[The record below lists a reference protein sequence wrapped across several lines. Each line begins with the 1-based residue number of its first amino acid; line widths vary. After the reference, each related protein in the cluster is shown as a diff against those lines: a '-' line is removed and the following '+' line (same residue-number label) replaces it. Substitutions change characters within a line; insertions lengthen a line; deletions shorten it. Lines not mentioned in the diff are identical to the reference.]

1 MVKYATVMVTGAG
14 SILGQGIIKCLHL
27 NNKKKN
33 TNVFYKIVGVDM
45 SIEAIGLYR
54 SDLGLVVPSASSDN
68 YINSIIKICK
78 DKKIEAIFVG
88 TDQELLP
95 LANAKKLIETESGA
109 VVISN
114 PPEVI
119 SICRDKWNTFEFLK
133 NNNLDCAESSLIE
146 NKENFIK
153 EYNFP
158 IVVKPREGYGSLHF
172 YVVKNYDELGK
183 AISEIQKVG
192 WRPILQ
198 EYLDAIDSEF
208 TTGVT
213 MDKDGEKIMSSISLK
228 RILKNG
234 QTNKAFVDDYNLVRE
249 SAKDAAIKLGC
260 TGAINVQA
268 IQANEEVK
276 IFEINPRF
284 SASVPIRATA
294 GVNEPDIIFRNNILD
309 EEIMVNDYQKLVCMR
324 YLDEMYVPLSTFNKS
339 IDDTRVENSDS
350 FTESYF

>member
-1 MVKYATVMVTGAG
+1 VVKHASVLVTGAG

-33 TNVFYKIVGVDM
+33 QTVIYKIIGVDM

-54 SDLGLVVPSASSDN
+54 SDLGLLVPPASSPK
-68 YINSIIKICK
+68 YIDSIIKICK

-95 LANAKKLIETESGA
+95 LARAKNLIESESGA

-114 PPEVI
+114 SPEVI

-133 NNNLDCAESSLIE
+133 NNNLDCAETSLIE
-146 NKENFIK
+146 NKESFVK

-158 IVVKPREGYGSLHF
+158 LVVKPREGYGSLHF
-172 YVVKNYDELGK
+172 YVVKNQDELIN
-183 AISEIQKVG
+183 AVSEIQKVG

-198 EYLDAIDSEF
+198 EYLNEIDSEF

-213 MDKDGEKIMSSISLK
+213 MDKNGEKIMSLISLK

-234 QTNKAFVDDYNLVRE
+234 QTNKAFVDDYDLVRE
-249 SAKDAAIKLGC
+249 SAKAAAIKLGC

-268 IQANEEVK
+268 IQVNNKVK

-294 GVNEPDIIFRNNILD
+294 GVNEPDIVFKNNVLN
-309 EEIMVNDYQKLVCMR
+309 EEIMVKDYQKLVCMR
-324 YLDEMYVPLSTFNKS
+324 YLDEMYVPLSTFTKS
-339 IDDTRVENSDS
+339 IKENRVEKSDS

>member
-1 MVKYATVMVTGAG
+1 MVTGAG

-33 TNVFYKIVGVDM
+33 TNVIYKIVGVDM

-54 SDLGLVVPSASSDN
+54 SDLGFVVPEASSHD
-68 YINSIIKICK
+68 YVDSIIKICK

-146 NKENFIK
+146 NKEDFIK

-172 YVVKNYDELGK
+172 YVVKNHDELSK
-183 AISEIQKVG
+183 AISEIKKVG

-208 TTGVT
+208 TTGIT
-213 MDKDGEKIMSSISLK
+213 MDKDGKNIMSSISLK

-234 QTNKAFVDDYNLVRE
+234 QTNKAFVDDYDLVRE
-249 SAKDAAIKLGC
+249 SAKAAAMSLGC
-260 TGAINVQA
+260 MGAINVQA
-268 IQANEEVK
+268 IQINDQVK
-276 IFEINPRF
+276 TFEINPRF

-294 GVNEPDIIFRNNILD
+294 GVNEPDIIFRNNVLD

-324 YLDEMYVPLSTFNKS
+324 YLDELYVPLSIFKSS
-339 IDDTRVENSDS
+339 IDANKVENSHS
-350 FTESYF
+350 FTEPYF

>member
-1 MVKYATVMVTGAG
+1 MVTGSG

-33 TNVFYKIVGVDM
+33 THVIYKIIGVDM

-54 SDLGLVVPSASSDN
+54 SDLGLVVPAASSHD
-68 YINSIIKICK
+68 YVDSIIKICK

-114 PPEVI
+114 PSQVI

-146 NKENFIK
+146 NKEEFIK
-153 EYNFP
+153 EYSFP

-172 YVVKNYDELGK
+172 YVVKNHDELSN

-213 MDKDGEKIMSSISLK
+213 MDKTGKKIMSSISMK

-249 SAKDAAIKLGC
+249 SAKAAAMKLGC

-268 IQANEEVK
+268 IQVNDQVK

-294 GVNEPDIIFRNNILD
+294 GVNEPDIIFRNNVLD

-324 YLDEMYVPLSTFNKS
+324 YLDELYVPLSTFKSS
-339 IDDTRVENSDS
+339 IDDNKAENSRS